1 MKELYL
7 NIGHIGLAENVL
19 GSGKRLVIWVAGCP
33 FRCPGCSQPEFL
45 EKKSGKD
52 ISLPDLIEVV
62 CNAIQQLEGITI
74 SGGEPLWQSNSLRVF
89 LEKLPSSLD
98 KMVFTGYRIGE
109 LDESQLECLSKF
121 DLVVD
126 GRFEN
131 NKKGDFLWRGS
142 SNQEFHSPTG
152 KYSAKDLEHFRVS
165 KSAGLEVTVRNNEL
179 FFYGVPADKQIEI
192 LIESLKDNG
201 INILDGSS
209 SEVMPAA

>member
-1 MKELYL
+1 MQSL
-7 NIGHIGLAENVL
+7 NIGHIGLSDKVL
-19 GSGKRLVIWVAGCP
+19 GHGNRLVLWVAGCP
-33 FRCPGCSQPEFL
+33 FRCYGCTQPDYL
-45 EKKSGKD
+45 PKNSGQD
-52 ISLPDLIEVV
+52 IEIPYLIEIV
-62 CNAIQQLEGITI
+62 CHYIQHVEGITI

-109 LDESQLECLSKF
+109 LDESQLKCLSKF

-192 LIESLKDNG
+192 LIESLKEKG
-201 INILDGSS
+201 INILDGSIS
-209 SEVMPAA
+209 KVIPVA